1 MGRKDNRPSWKMNFD
16 SSHFNRGK
24 DSEKRGERKDNNED
38 RKGPPKVVNTDMSSS
53 QSQTSSIGI
62 GEFGMKAAKQ
72 GQAANF
78 SWAVK
83 MVLFKHVKFLQGP
96 DASLDFNMNEKSI
109 CGFMRIQCGV
119 SESDA
124 SQWWEEQKISLRN
137 HLTESRNNKIKMI
150 KQYFIG
156 KFR

>member
-1 MGRKDNRPSWKMNFD
+1 M
-16 SSHFNRGK
+16 
-24 DSEKRGERKDNNED
+24 
-38 RKGPPKVVNTDMSSS
+38 VNTDTSSS

-156 KFR
+156 KYR